1 MKGTKVAGRYAKALL
16 ELAIEQNKVDSVS
29 GDMAFLAQVSAES
42 RDFEMLIA
50 SPIINS
56 DKKIAIFEK
65 VFEQFETV
73 TLAFVRL
80 ITKNGRES
88 MLPAIAESFSAQVK
102 AHKGIVPITLVSAA
116 PLDAATRDKI
126 LAKVQSGV
134 KGTLEVT
141 EKIDESLI
149 GGFIVRMG
157 DMQIDASVSS
167 QFNNLKQRLTR

>member
-29 GDMAFLAQVSAES
+29 GDMAFLAQTSAES
-42 RDFEMLIA
+42 RDFELLIS
-50 SPIINS
+50 SPIIHA

-73 TLAFVRL
+73 TMAFVRL
-80 ITKNGRES
+80 ITKNGREG
-88 MLPAIAESFSAQVK
+88 MLPAIAEAFSAQVK
-102 AHKGIVPITLVSAA
+102 EHKGIVPITLVSAA
-116 PLDAATRDKI
+116 PLNAATKEAL
-126 LAKVQSGV
+126 LARVQQGV

-149 GGFIVRMG
+149 GGFVVRMG